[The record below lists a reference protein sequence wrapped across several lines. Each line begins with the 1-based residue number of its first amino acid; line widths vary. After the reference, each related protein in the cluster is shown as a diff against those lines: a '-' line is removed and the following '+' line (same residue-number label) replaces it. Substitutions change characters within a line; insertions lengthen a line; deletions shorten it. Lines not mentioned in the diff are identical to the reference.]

1 MLVNIISLASGADR
15 GTQIGFTIVRVI
27 ASTGSMMRC
36 CGWPCL
42 TQTDVFGRR
51 RPRRATSM

>member
-1 MLVNIISLASGADR
+1 MLVNTISLASGADR
-15 GTQIGFTIVRVI
+15 GTERLTIVRVI

-36 CGWPCL
+36 YGLPCL

>member
-15 GTQIGFTIVRVI
+15 GTERLTIVRVI

-36 CGWPCL
+36 YGLSCL

-51 RPRRATSM
+51 RSRRATSM